1 MKEQIM
7 VLLNKLWDAFTPV
20 EQYALMVVGG
30 GVVLSWL
37 TELVGLVGVASL
49 LGWVAGIAG
58 GVVVLSLGWRNVLR
72 KTIFKSF

>member
-1 MKEQIM
+1 MKEKIM
-7 VLLNKLWDAFTPV
+7 ALLNQLWNAFTQV

-37 TELVGLVGVASL
+37 TELVGLGGVASFF
-49 LGWVAGIAG
+49 GWVAGIAA

-72 KTIFKSF
+72 KTIFKNF